1 VKAPVAEQH
10 FLDEQLHLARA
21 IVAGD
26 LTHVRSMAPHTDLN
40 TPGAQGITLL
50 VYAMM
55 AAATFSPPHL
65 SVLTELVRAG
75 ADVRQRI
82 DTIGSV
88 WEAALGAPVPHFT
101 RAILDGGTS
110 PNLPIGQSTPPLFRA
125 ASQESVET
133 MRLLIERGSDVC
145 ARDSLKTPVIT
156 HALRAMQLDQV
167 AELLTHGA
175 DPSAVNLLGDSFLNV
190 LESIHARALD
200 GSPAKAKLEEIRASV
215 LYNGRL
221 KWPPPSPAQ
230 ERENLRKQGIEPI
243 VPIGQER

>member
-1 VKAPVAEQH
+1 VKAPVAENH
-10 FLDEQLHLARA
+10 FLEQQLHLARA

-26 LTHVRSMAPHTDLN
+26 VTHVRSMAPHTDLN

-50 VYAMM
+50 AYALM
-55 AAATFSPPHL
+55 AAATFAPQHL
-65 SVLTELVRAG
+65 AILTELVRAG
-75 ADVRQRI
+75 ADVRQPI
-82 DTIGSV
+82 DAIGSV
-88 WEAALGAPVPHFT
+88 WEVALGAPVSHFA
-101 RAILDGGTS
+101 RALLDGGTS
-110 PNLPIGQSTPPLFRA
+110 PNLPIGLSTPPLFRA
-125 ASQESVET
+125 ASHESVET

-156 HALRAMQLDQV
+156 HALRCMQLDQV

-190 LESIHARALD
+190 LATVHSRALD

-215 LYNGRL
+215 LYDGRL
-221 KWPPPSPAQ
+221 QWPPPSPAQ
-230 ERENLRKQGIEPI
+230 ERDTLRKQGIEPI